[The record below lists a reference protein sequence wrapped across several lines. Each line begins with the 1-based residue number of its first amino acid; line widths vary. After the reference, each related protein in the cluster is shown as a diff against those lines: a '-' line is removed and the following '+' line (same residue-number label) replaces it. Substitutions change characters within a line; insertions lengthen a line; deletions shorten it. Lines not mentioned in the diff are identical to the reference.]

1 MAEARHFKQTSTQGI
16 HTIIAYKFLNATDR
30 AAFTNEQSGNPCVS
44 ALPGPGDV
52 GKVALQLDNG
62 SFWLL
67 VDDSPITWDRLD
79 TAISLPNIKSGVLIP
94 GAFSGNP
101 KQATVTFTTAF
112 SSTNYSIT
120 LAAETIND
128 KSFALRVES
137 KTAAGFVVDLG
148 TNNLANLVEV
158 GWHAIPNGEF

>member
-1 MAEARHFKQTSTQGI
+1 MSEPRHAKQTSTQGI
-16 HTIIAYKFLNATDR
+16 HTIIAYKFLDTVDR
-30 AAFTNEQSGNPCVS
+30 LAFANEQSGNPCVS

-101 KQATVTFTTAF
+101 KQATVVFSTAF
-112 SSTNYSIT
+112 ASVNYAVT
-120 LAAETIND
+120 LAPETINN

-137 KTAAGFVVDLG
+137 KAVGGFTVDIG
-148 TNNLANLVEV
+148 ANNIADLVEV